1 MIVRN
6 YLTVVVLIVIAF
18 FVGLNIG
25 IHGYFVLFHQNPHPP
40 TVAGRPDAD
49 TRGEVINASRDT
61 TGTIELNA
69 DSLTKRINSS
79 IATAPPIQPTPV
91 ESKLA
96 TVEVLV
102 HRFIKDNLNIL
113 SGRSRSN
120 LSPQHHKSNARIPI
134 LLLTCNRP
142 SQLRST
148 LESLLQVRKVE
159 RDNIII
165 SQDGAMQEIA
175 DIAKDYGLK
184 LMQNK
189 RDIHLRGGAAHDG
202 ASRIAQHYKYSLSA
216 VFNDE
221 HRYDAV
227 VIVEDDLLL
236 SPDFYEYLLA
246 VYPILLS
253 DPSAFIVSAWSDN
266 GFKANVNNND
276 SFALRRTDYFPGL
289 GWLLTRSLYQKELEP
304 NWPESHWDHWLRS
317 PEVSRQRA
325 IVYPHVPRSF
335 HNGVRGT
342 FMTLETHNKYFRDI
356 AYNLDPAVSW
366 DRRVGL
372 LQTDNVPPD
381 ALYLVAHSLAY
392 DYRLQQLVASCIHV
406 SSVSELVKYESK
418 SLRLPPAILES
429 IHWSQR
435 SS

>member
-1 MIVRN
+1 MIIRS
-6 YLTVVVLIVIAF
+6 YLTLVAMLVIVF

-40 TVAGRPDAD
+40 TAGGTIDEVMAESRSTVAP
-49 TRGEVINASRDT
+49 
-61 TGTIELNA
+61 TGTDVVNVDRLVNKS
-69 DSLTKRINSS
+69 DSIISTIS
-79 IATAPPIQPTPV
+79 IQPSPV

-96 TVEVLV
+96 AVEVLV
-102 HRFIKDNLNIL
+102 HRFIKDNINVLSSHSSSNI
-113 SGRSRSN
+113 
-120 LSPQHHKSNARIPI
+120 SPHHHGDARIPI

-175 DIAKDYGLK
+175 DIANQYGLK
-184 LMQNK
+184 LLQNK

-202 ASRIAQHYKYSLSA
+202 ANRIAQHYKYSLSA
-216 VFNDE
+216 VFNDD

-236 SPDFYEYLLA
+236 SPDFYEYMLA

-266 GFKANVNNND
+266 GFKATVNSND

-289 GWLLTRSLYQKELEP
+289 GWLLTRSLYKKELEP

-317 PEVSRQRA
+317 AEVSRQRA

-342 FMTLETHNKYFRDI
+342 FMNLETHNKYFRDI
-356 AYNLDPAVSW
+356 AYNRDAAVSW
-366 DRRVGL
+366 DGQVGL
-372 LQTDNVPPD
+372 LQREQVPPE
-381 ALYLVAHSLAY
+381 ALYLAAHSLVY
-392 DYRLQQLVASCIHV
+392 DYRLQQLVEACTHV
-406 SSVSELVKYESK
+406 SSVSDLVKYESK
-418 SLRLPPAILES
+418 SLHVTMSCHVI
-429 IHWSQR
+429 IHWSQHT
-435 SS
+435 S

>member
-1 MIVRN
+1 MIIRS
-6 YLTVVVLIVIAF
+6 YLAVVVILVIVF

-40 TVAGRPDAD
+40 TAGGTRSEVVTENRSTATPARTDGSFAD
-49 TRGEVINASRDT
+49 RLVNRSDVFR
-61 TGTIELNA
+61 
-69 DSLTKRINSS
+69 
-79 IATAPPIQPTPV
+79 APISIQPTPV

-102 HRFIKDNLNIL
+102 HRFIKDNMNVL
-113 SGRSRSN
+113 SSH
-120 LSPQHHKSNARIPI
+120 SPSHTSPHHYSNARIPI

-142 SQLRST
+142 TQLRST

-175 DIAKDYGLK
+175 DIANQYGLK
-184 LMQNK
+184 LLQNK
-189 RDIHLRGGAAHDG
+189 RGIHLRGGAAHDG
-202 ASRIAQHYKYSLSA
+202 AIRIAKHYKYSLSA
-216 VFNDE
+216 VFNDD
-221 HRYDAV
+221 HHYDAV

-253 DPSAFIVSAWSDN
+253 DPSTFIISAWSDN
-266 GFKANVNNND
+266 GFKATVNSND

-289 GWLLTRSLYQKELEP
+289 GWLLTRSLYKKELEP

-317 PEVSRQRA
+317 AKVSRQRA

-335 HNGVRGT
+335 HNGVKGT
-342 FMTLETHNKYFRDI
+342 FMTQETHNKYFRDI
-356 AYNLDPAVSW
+356 AYNQDATVSW
-366 DRRVGL
+366 DGRTDL
-372 LQTDNVPPD
+372 LQRDQVPPD
-381 ALYLVAHSLAY
+381 ALYLTAHSLVY
-392 DYRLQQLVASCIHV
+392 DYRLQQLVEACTHV
-406 SSVSELVKYESK
+406 SSVSDLVKYESK
-418 SLRLPPAILES
+418 SLRVVSL
-429 IHWSQR
+429 
-435 SS
+435 